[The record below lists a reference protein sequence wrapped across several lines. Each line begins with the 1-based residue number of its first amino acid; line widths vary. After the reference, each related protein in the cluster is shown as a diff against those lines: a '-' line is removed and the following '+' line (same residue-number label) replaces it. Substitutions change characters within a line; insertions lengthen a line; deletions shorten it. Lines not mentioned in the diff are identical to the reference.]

1 MNNDEK
7 DKMDKNIDSDKAA
20 EGGFDINKTL
30 GIEGEIDTASEAL
43 SITSGQV
50 DIEEYL
56 ENTVEGESIEEK
68 QDAKKKVREKIFL
81 TAGIGKNVI
90 RKSVETVLHESM
102 MPYSEHVILDRALP
116 RVEDGLKPVQRRI
129 LFTLLELGITPD
141 KPYRKSARIVGD
153 CLGKYH
159 PHGDTSVYDAMV
171 RLAQPF
177 NMNAPLVDGH
187 GNFGSIDGDSAAAMR
202 YTEARMAPLAL
213 EMLRDLDKDTV
224 EWNFN
229 FDDTL
234 REPTT
239 LPSRFPNL
247 LVNGASGIAVG
258 LATNIPPHNIEEVIS
273 GVIAFIDN
281 RNITLDEMMK
291 IIKAPDFPTG
301 GYIIPGDELKTAY
314 ETGRG
319 KILLRAKLH
328 VEKGENDKRN
338 IVITELPYQ
347 VNKAKLLT
355 RILEL
360 RDQKKDLLSGI
371 AEICDESDRN
381 GMRAVVR
388 IKKDVD
394 PAPIIELLYK
404 HTDLQTSFGINIVA
418 IADGRPQQMGL
429 LDIIAYYTDY
439 QREVILRRSKF
450 ELEAARDRAHIVEG
464 LVTAVENID
473 EVIKI
478 IKASENTT
486 DAKVNLRNRFALS
499 EKQAQ
504 AILDMRLARLTS
516 LEIVK
521 LKEELAELRSTIARL
536 SAIVSSKKLQF
547 DLIKEELAEIR
558 KRFKTGR
565 RSMILDSVES
575 VILDAPEAVLSSVE
589 SVVISISKARTIK
602 SMTQKHCASANTE
615 FSEKSNEFD
624 TYTILTGTTTD
635 RKVLAFSNLGNAFR
649 IDPSA
654 IPDGKWRDRGILFS
668 SFENEAA
675 SGEYPISI
683 LEIPGDFAGELLFF
697 SKSGMVKRSA
707 WSEYNLQKNYFQ
719 AVKFKEG
726 DELVGVEK
734 NIEGTT
740 LLFVTKLGMVL
751 NAEKSDIPLQ
761 GRISGGVKGVNL
773 ADGDELVLVTQC
785 KSEDG
790 IALVSDAAFAKRVLA
805 GEIEPMARYR
815 KGVKIFDLREGNGK
829 CILFAG
835 IIKNDKQIFDCIVET
850 SDGVLSA
857 YSTEVLDRQSRTG
870 RGKSLVKN
878 KKGEKLAG
886 AWKYLSQISF

>member
-1 MNNDEK
+1 MKNDEK
-7 DKMDKNIDSDKAA
+7 DINEKKNVN
-20 EGGFDINKTL
+20 FDADVSSIKKSL
-30 GIEGEIDTASEAL
+30 GIEGESDTASEAL
-43 SITSGQV
+43 SLTSGQV

-56 ENTVEGESIEEK
+56 ENTVEGESVEER

-90 RKSVETVLHESM
+90 RKSVERVLHESM

-159 PHGDTSVYDAMV
+159 PHGDSSVYDAMV

-177 NMNAPLVDGH
+177 NMNATLVDGH

-239 LPSRFPNL
+239 LPARFPNL

-301 GYIIPGDELKTAY
+301 GFIFPGEDLRNAY
-314 ETGRG
+314 ENGRG

-328 VEKGENDKRN
+328 IEKGENDKRN

-381 GMRAVVR
+381 GMRAVIR

-450 ELEAARDRAHIVEG
+450 ELEEAKERAHIVEG
-464 LVTAVENID
+464 LVVAVENID

-478 IKASENTT
+478 IKASENTAE
-486 DAKVNLRNRFALS
+486 AKVNLRNRFALS
-499 EKQAQ
+499 ERQAQ

-521 LKEELAELRSTIARL
+521 LKDELAELKRIITRL

-547 DLIKEELAEIR
+547 DLIKEELMDIR

-565 RSMILDSVES
+565 KSNILDSIECLVP
-575 VILDAPEAVLSSVE
+575 DAPEAVLGSVE
-589 SVVISISKARTIK
+589 SVVVSISKAKTIK

-615 FSEKSNEFD
+615 FSEKSNEYD
-624 TYTILTGTTTD
+624 TYTILTGTSTD
-635 RKVLAFSNLGNAFR
+635 KKVIAFSNLGNAFR
-649 IDPSA
+649 IDPST
-654 IPDGKWRDRGILFS
+654 IPDGKWRDRGTPFS
-668 SFENEAA
+668 SFENEAEV
-675 SGEYPISI
+675 GEYPVAI
-683 LEIPGDFAGELLFF
+683 LEIPEDFSGELLFF

-707 WSEYNLQKNYFQ
+707 WSEYNLQKSYFQ
-719 AVKFKEG
+719 AVKFRDG
-726 DELVGVEK
+726 DELFFVCQNLEDS
-734 NIEGTT
+734 NM
-740 LLFVTKLGMVL
+740 LFVTKLGMVL
-751 NAEKSDIPLQ
+751 HAEKSDVPLQ
-761 GRISGGVKGVNL
+761 GRISGGVKGINIS
-773 ADGDELVLVTQC
+773 DGDELILATLC
-785 KSEDG
+785 RKEDG
-790 IALVSDAAFAKRVLA
+790 IALVSDSAFAKRLLVS
-805 GEIEPMARYR
+805 EIEPLARYR
-815 KGVKIFDLREGNGK
+815 KGVKIFDLRGDNGK
-829 CILFAG
+829 NLLFAG
-835 IIKNDKQIFDCIVET
+835 IIKNDGQIFDCIIE
-850 SDGVLSA
+850 SKDGVLSA
-857 YSTEVLDRQSRTG
+857 YSTEIFDRQNRTG
-870 RGKSLVKN
+870 RGKSLVKS
-878 KKGEKLAG
+878 KKGENLVAV
-886 AWKYLSQISF
+886 WKYLSQISFG